1 MPKSIAQFNCL
12 FAPLT
17 IEKLTQLDKTNF
29 LKMFMLYSLLAIAL
43 IAQVQSAALPQS
55 DAVPVETVID
65 DSKANEEA
73 KTSVDMFDIALLSAN
88 YTEKDHVK
96 EVDTYLDTAIQVD
109 KFGCGS
115 RLICE
120 LHRRAESELLPEEV
134 LLRSMLDD
142 KPLTVPSDGPK
153 TAKGR
158 GVFQYAAFIGS
169 TAKNSETCNRAF
181 ARCPFDSET
190 ILLVFRAIE
199 NYPTLKSLAH
209 PFPSHKLQPPKEDK
223 SS

>member
-1 MPKSIAQFNCL
+1 MNCTVEL
-12 FAPLT
+12 KVNYCLKKFFCVLCSSKIYSNRAYS
-17 IEKLTQLDKTNF
+17 EKLWDLT
-29 LKMFMLYSLLAIAL
+29 L
-43 IAQVQSAALPQS
+43 ILMC
-55 DAVPVETVID
+55 VI
-65 DSKANEEA
+65 S
-73 KTSVDMFDIALLSAN
+73 
-88 YTEKDHVK
+88 
-96 EVDTYLDTAIQVD
+96 
-109 KFGCGS
+109 
-115 RLICE
+115 
-120 LHRRAESELLPEEV
+120 
-134 LLRSMLDD
+134 D